1 MTFEQKL
8 HALLSTL
15 APGAVYRMVTP
26 DSGGILDPFIV
37 YQQISGQA
45 RWYLD
50 QTLPQHKHHRIQI
63 SCWGGSSKTVLALAN
78 AVESAIAAADWPAQ
92 PYDNHTDL
100 YIPESKL
107 YGTRQQ
113 FGIWHPAPL

>member
-1 MTFEQKL
+1 MTFEEKL
-8 HALLSTL
+8 FVVLAAL
-15 APGAVYRMVTP
+15 APGAVYRLVTP
-26 DSGGILDPFIV
+26 DSGSIGNPFII

-45 RWYLD
+45 EWYLD
-50 QTLPQHKHHRIQI
+50 QSLPQHRHHRVQI
-63 SCWGGSSKTVLALAN
+63 NCWGSDAQLVLSLRHQ
-78 AVESAIAAADWPAQ
+78 VEKAIAAADWPAQ